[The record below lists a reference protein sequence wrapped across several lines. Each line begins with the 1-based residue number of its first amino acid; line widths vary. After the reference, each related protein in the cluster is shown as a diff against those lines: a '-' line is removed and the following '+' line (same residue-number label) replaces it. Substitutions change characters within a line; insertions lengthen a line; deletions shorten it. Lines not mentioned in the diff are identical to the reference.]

1 MRPYSQLHSRL
12 FYCTCAV
19 LLLAPAAAAAQQP
32 APAATAYTTFVRG
45 LPIGREDVTVRSDA
59 SGLTVTSEGRIGA
72 PANLTI
78 RRAEFRYGPDGAPQL
93 FELEGTA
100 NGGDVR
106 IRTTIK
112 GDTAT
117 TESTQNPTVAT
128 PVNRQAL
135 LHANGI
141 VASYV
146 AMARRLGDTAPGSEI
161 RLLVVP
167 QTEIGVR
174 LVNVQ
179 NDRMQLGA
187 EFLGARRYD
196 VILLNPSTN
205 TAATVTTDVNGN
217 LLSVKIPSQGVDIVR
232 VDLASATTRTQVH
245 SNPGDEPVTIAA
257 TGFNLGATI
266 TRPKSA
272 APGTRLPAVILLS
285 GFGANDRDGY
295 VVGIPVMGQLAGALA
310 EAGFLTVRYDKRG
323 YGQSGGRSESA
334 SLTDYADD
342 ARTVMR
348 WLAERPD
355 VDPRRIA
362 LVGDSDGAWVAL
374 MAAARERRFA
384 AVASIGAPASTGA
397 ELVLELQKRT
407 LDEMD
412 LAPAERARREALQ
425 KQIIAAVQ
433 SEKGLTELPRD
444 IRAQADTPW
453 FQSVLNFSPA
463 TVLKDVRQPL
473 LFVHAALDHEVP
485 VANAERL
492 AEIAQKESDSKSVEL
507 LIVKGVNHLLV
518 PAVTG
523 ELSEYGALTNRNVSP
538 DVVSGLGSWL
548 TRTLAAIK

>member
-1 MRPYSQLHSRL
+1 MRAYLRLLH
-12 FYCTCAV
+12 CTCAF
-19 LLLAPAAAAAQQP
+19 LQLAPAAAAAQQP
-32 APAATAYTTFVRG
+32 APPAATAYTTFVRG
-45 LPIGREDVTVRSDA
+45 LPIGREDVRVRSDA
-59 SGLTVTSEGRIGA
+59 SGLTVTSEGRVGA
-72 PANLTI
+72 PANLVI

-106 IRTTIK
+106 IRTTIA
-112 GDTAT
+112 GTTAT
-117 TESTQNPTVAT
+117 TESTQTPTVAAT
-128 PVNRQAL
+128 VSRQAL

-161 RLLVVP
+161 RMLVVP

-196 VILLNPSTN
+196 VILMNPGTN
-205 TAATVTTDVNGN
+205 TAVTVTTDVNGN
-217 LLSVKIPSQGVDIVR
+217 LLSVRIPSQGVDIVR
-232 VDLASATTRTQVH
+232 VDLASATTRTQIH

-257 TGFNLGATI
+257 VGFNLGATV

-310 EAGFLTVRYDKRG
+310 DAGFLTVRYDKRG
-323 YGQSGGRSESA
+323 HGQSGGRSESA
-334 SLTDYADD
+334 TLTDYADD

-348 WLAERPD
+348 WLSERPD

-362 LVGDSDGAWVAL
+362 LVGDSDGAWVAM

-384 AVASIGAPASTGA
+384 AVVSIGAPASTGA

-412 LAPAERARREALQ
+412 LPPAERAKREALQ

-433 SEKGLTELPRD
+433 SEKGLTELPRE

-463 TVLKDVRQPL
+463 RVLKDVRQPL

-492 AEIAQKESDSKSVEL
+492 ADIAQKESDSKSVEL

-523 ELSEYGALTNRNVSP
+523 ELSEYGTLTNRSVSP
-538 DVVSGLGSWL
+538 DVVAALSSWL